1 MYKFGR
7 VADGGGTNIILESIS
22 GSANTISILVDHCYS
37 TVGWAD
43 LLPARV
49 FKTTSSIQFIGLLL
63 FTRRCYNYGRA
74 NRHWTGGAYLLTA
87 RIE

>member
-49 FKTTSSIQFIGLLL
+49 FKTTSSI
-63 FTRRCYNYGRA
+63 
-74 NRHWTGGAYLLTA
+74 
-87 RIE
+87 